1 MTTFVRRPRGRNNLR
16 PNGRRPNNNFRN
28 GASGGQIVSLGEPGN
43 SNSFGRNRNN
53 NGGRN
58 TGNIL
63 KLLEKY
69 RTLANDALASG
80 DIILAESYFQHADH
94 FVRQLPE
101 QKTPVV
107 TNDSNANDGTNE
119 PDTNTES
126 EEIPTTDNQD
136 LDLSSNKENIESLDN
151 TLTK

>member
-28 GASGGQIVSLGEPGN
+28 GASGGQIVSLGELGN

-107 TNDSNANDGTNE
+107 TNDSNANDGTDE
-119 PDTNTES
+119 PNTNTES
-126 EEIPTTDNQD
+126 EEISATDNQD

>member
-16 PNGRRPNNNFRN
+16 SNGRRPNNNFRN

-107 TNDSNANDGTNE
+107 TNDSNANDGTDE
-119 PDTNTES
+119 PETNTES

>member
-16 PNGRRPNNNFRN
+16 SNGRRPNNNFRN

-43 SNSFGRNRNN
+43 NNSFGRNRNN

-101 QKTPVV
+101 QKTPIVS
-107 TNDSNANDGTNE
+107 NDNE
-119 PDTNTES
+119 SALNENS
-126 EEIPTTDNQD
+126 ENEENLTTDNQD
-136 LDLSSNKENIESLDN
+136 LDLASKKENSELPDN
-151 TLTK
+151 TVSE

>member
-43 SNSFGRNRNN
+43 NNSFGRNRNN

>member
-28 GASGGQIVSLGEPGN
+28 GASGGQIVSLGESGN
-43 SNSFGRNRNN
+43 SNSYGRNRNN

-107 TNDSNANDGTNE
+107 TNDSNVNDGTDE
-119 PDTNTES
+119 PDTNTDS
-126 EEIPTTDNQD
+126 EEISATDNQD
-136 LDLSSNKENIESLDN
+136 LDLSSNKENIESPDN

>member
-43 SNSFGRNRNN
+43 NNSFGRNRNN
-53 NGGRN
+53 NGGWN

-101 QKTPVV
+101 QKTPIVS
-107 TNDSNANDGTNE
+107 NDNE
-119 PDTNTES
+119 SGLNENS
-126 EEIPTTDNQD
+126 ENEENLTTDNQD
-136 LDLSSNKENIESLDN
+136 LDLASKKENSELPEN
-151 TLTK
+151 TVSE

>member
-107 TNDSNANDGTNE
+107 TNDSNANDGTDE
-119 PDTNTES
+119 PNTNTES
-126 EEIPTTDNQD
+126 EEIPNTDNQD

>member
-43 SNSFGRNRNN
+43 SNSFGRSRNN

-101 QKTPVV
+101 QKTPIVSND
-107 TNDSNANDGTNE
+107 NDSVLNE
-119 PDTNTES
+119 NLEN
-126 EEIPTTDNQD
+126 EENLTTDNQD
-136 LDLSSNKENIESLDN
+136 LDLASKKENPELPENAVSE
-151 TLTK
+151 

>member
-43 SNSFGRNRNN
+43 SNSFGRNRNS

-107 TNDSNANDGTNE
+107 TNDSNANDGTDE
-119 PDTNTES
+119 PNTNTES
-126 EEIPTTDNQD
+126 EEISATDNQD

>member
-69 RTLANDALASG
+69 RTLANEALASG

-101 QKTPVV
+101 QKTPIVS
-107 TNDSNANDGTNE
+107 NDNE
-119 PDTNTES
+119 SALNENLEN
-126 EEIPTTDNQD
+126 EENLTTDNQD
-136 LDLSSNKENIESLDN
+136 QDLDLASKKENPELPENAVSE
-151 TLTK
+151 

>member
-107 TNDSNANDGTNE
+107 TNDSNANDGTDE
-119 PDTNTES
+119 PNTNTES
-126 EEIPTTDNQD
+126 EEISATDNQD

>member
-1 MTTFVRRPRGRNNLR
+1 MTNFVRRPRGRNNMR
-16 PNGRRPNNNFRN
+16 SNNRRPNNNYRN
-28 GASGGQIVSLGEPGN
+28 GGSSQGQVVSLGEPGN
-43 SNSFGRNRNN
+43 SNPFGRNRNN
-53 NGGRN
+53 GNRN

-107 TNDSNANDGTNE
+107 TNDSNVNDGTDE
-119 PDTNTES
+119 LDTNTDS
-126 EEIPTTDNQD
+126 EEISATDNQD
-136 LDLSSNKENIESLDN
+136 LDLSSSKENIESPDN

>member
-107 TNDSNANDGTNE
+107 TNDSNANDGTDE
-119 PDTNTES
+119 PDTNSES

>member
-43 SNSFGRNRNN
+43 SNSFGRIRNN

-107 TNDSNANDGTNE
+107 TNDSNANDGTDE

>member
-28 GASGGQIVSLGEPGN
+28 GAPGGQIVSLGEPGN

-107 TNDSNANDGTNE
+107 TNDSNANDSTDE
-119 PDTNTES
+119 PDTNSES
-126 EEIPTTDNQD
+126 EEI
-136 LDLSSNKENIESLDN
+136 L
-151 TLTK
+151 TLTIKI

>member
-43 SNSFGRNRNN
+43 NNSFGRNRNN
-53 NGGRN
+53 NGCRN

-101 QKTPVV
+101 QKTPIVS
-107 TNDSNANDGTNE
+107 NDNE
-119 PDTNTES
+119 SGLNENS
-126 EEIPTTDNQD
+126 ENEENLTTDNQD
-136 LDLSSNKENIESLDN
+136 LDLASKKENSELPEN
-151 TLTK
+151 TVSE

>member
-107 TNDSNANDGTNE
+107 TNDSNANDGTDE
-119 PDTNTES
+119 PNTNTES
-126 EEIPTTDNQD
+126 EEISTTDNQD

>member
-1 MTTFVRRPRGRNNLR
+1 MTTFVRRPRGRNNFR

-28 GASGGQIVSLGEPGN
+28 GASSGQIVSLGEPRN

-107 TNDSNANDGTNE
+107 TNDSNANDGTDE

-126 EEIPTTDNQD
+126 DEIPTTDNQD

>member
-43 SNSFGRNRNN
+43 NNSFGRNRNN

-58 TGNIL
+58 TCNIL

-101 QKTPVV
+101 QKTPIVS
-107 TNDSNANDGTNE
+107 NDNE
-119 PDTNTES
+119 SVLNENLEN
-126 EEIPTTDNQD
+126 EENLTTDNQE
-136 LDLSSNKENIESLDN
+136 LDLASKKENPELPDN
-151 TLTK
+151 TVSE

>member
-43 SNSFGRNRNN
+43 NNSFGRNRNN

-101 QKTPVV
+101 QKTPIVS
-107 TNDSNANDGTNE
+107 NDNE
-119 PDTNTES
+119 SVLNENLEN
-126 EEIPTTDNQD
+126 EENLTTDNQE
-136 LDLSSNKENIESLDN
+136 LDLASKKENPELPEN
-151 TLTK
+151 TVSE

>member
-43 SNSFGRNRNN
+43 NNSFGRNRNN

-101 QKTPVV
+101 QKTPIVS
-107 TNDSNANDGTNE
+107 NDNE
-119 PDTNTES
+119 SGLNENS
-126 EEIPTTDNQD
+126 ENEENLTTDNQD
-136 LDLSSNKENIESLDN
+136 IDLASKKENSELPEN
-151 TLTK
+151 TVSE

>member
-107 TNDSNANDGTNE
+107 TNDSNANDGTDE

-126 EEIPTTDNQD
+126 EKISATDNQD

>member
-107 TNDSNANDGTNE
+107 TNDSNANDGTDE

>member
-101 QKTPVV
+101 QKTPIVS
-107 TNDSNANDGTNE
+107 NDNE
-119 PDTNTES
+119 SGLNENS
-126 EEIPTTDNQD
+126 ENEENLTTDNQE
-136 LDLSSNKENIESLDN
+136 LDLASKKENPELPDN
-151 TLTK
+151 TVSE

>member
-101 QKTPVV
+101 QKTPIVS
-107 TNDSNANDGTNE
+107 NDNE
-119 PDTNTES
+119 SGLNENS
-126 EEIPTTDNQD
+126 ENEENLTTDNQD
-136 LDLSSNKENIESLDN
+136 LDLASKKKNSELPENTVSE
-151 TLTK
+151 

>member
-69 RTLANDALASG
+69 RALANDALASG

-107 TNDSNANDGTNE
+107 TNDSNANDGTDE

-126 EEIPTTDNQD
+126 EEISATDNQD

>member
-107 TNDSNANDGTNE
+107 TNDSNANDGTDE

-126 EEIPTTDNQD
+126 EEISATDNQD

>member
-28 GASGGQIVSLGEPGN
+28 GASGGQIVSLVEPGN
-43 SNSFGRNRNN
+43 NNSFGRNRNN

-101 QKTPVV
+101 QKTPIVS
-107 TNDSNANDGTNE
+107 NDNE
-119 PDTNTES
+119 SVLNVNLEN
-126 EEIPTTDNQD
+126 EENLTTDNQE
-136 LDLSSNKENIESLDN
+136 LDLASKKENPELPDN
-151 TLTK
+151 TVSE